1 MQYDGGAKRKIS
13 GFGRVKFLGKFR
25 WEGRIHKYANELV
38 TFGRSKNVNLSDI
51 LGIGQNIFYVDKEHF
66 GSLAKIWE
74 KVESESQM
82 AKSDL
87 LLAQL

>member
-1 MQYDGGAKRKIS
+1 
-13 GFGRVKFLGKFR
+13 
-25 WEGRIHKYANELV
+25 
-38 TFGRSKNVNLSDI
+38 VNLSDI